1 MEAHVYTLEAGERL
15 LAEIRNAIGPVATL
29 KNLSNNLAAFLP
41 AGDLKKLAQHFETE
55 EARNSLLLF
64 ERTIQKSENLS
75 DRYAVKEQEIIAELV
90 PKLSFVKDPEVAM
103 AGFQNYLLR
112 VQNMLEN
119 ERHSLDPTK
128 PRLALDRMPTGSKT
142 DPFKFFDQ
150 ALPAGA
156 TSHFDY
162 LTMIAS
168 DSRMPADLS
177 KINVSITGR
186 QLEYIMRN
194 STLPNKESIYKKPD
208 GSYKE
213 NILIN
218 ASTMINLTM

>member
-1 MEAHVYTLEAGERL
+1 MTGFGNPL
-15 LAEIRNAIGPVATL
+15 ISAIS
-29 KNLSNNLAAFLP
+29 LSSRYLIKA
-41 AGDLKKLAQHFETE
+41 
-55 EARNSLLLF
+55 ARNSLLLF
-64 ERTIQKSENLS
+64 ERTVQKSENLS
-75 DRYAVKEQEIIAELV
+75 DRYAVKEQEIIAGLV

-168 DSRMPADLS
+168 DTTKPVDLSRMN
-177 KINVSITGR
+177 ISIEGK
-186 QLEYIMRN
+186 QLEYLMRN
-194 STLPNKESIYKKPD
+194 DPDPLKEGLYKNAD
-208 GSYKE
+208 GTYKSK
-213 NILIN
+213 ILIN
-218 ASTMINLTM
+218 ADRIINLVGP